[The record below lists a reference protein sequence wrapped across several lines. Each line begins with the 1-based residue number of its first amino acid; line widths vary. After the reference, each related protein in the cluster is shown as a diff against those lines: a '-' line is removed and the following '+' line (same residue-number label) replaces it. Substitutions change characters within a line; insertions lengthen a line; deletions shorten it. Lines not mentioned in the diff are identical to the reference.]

1 MSGSRDRA
9 PDGITPFVG
18 FRAWQVVEER
28 GEPVFYPLSHRSR
41 EWVGATLGWVS
52 ATCAVDGMPGVRS
65 RGQVEWFER
74 PHPHS
79 APGEDCSCGFYAM
92 KELHPHL
99 VQLISFAQR
108 AQLDGRVPGRFV
120 LGQVELAGKVIEHD
134 RGYRAERARIVE
146 LIPLRETEP
155 DIEAVARRVGVR
167 VGPSVKPAR
176 IRLRDRVRAAWMGY
190 PGPRPRREMSA
201 AVLALWLLAIATYA
215 GAFIFDPAHP
225 GSSPLRGI
233 AFACV
238 VAQAVLGLIRSRG

>member
-18 FRAWQVVEER
+18 YRAWQVVEEH

-41 EWVGATLGWVS
+41 EWIGATRGWVS
-52 ATCAVDGMPGVRS
+52 ATCAADGSPR
-65 RGQVEWFER
+65 RPYAVEWFER
-74 PHPHS
+74 PLEHS

-108 AQLDGRVPGRFV
+108 AELDGRVPGRFL
-120 LGQVELAGKVIEHD
+120 LGRVELAGKVIEHD
-134 RGYRAERARIVE
+134 HGYRAARARIVE
-146 LIPLRETEP
+146 LIPLRETEA
-155 DIEAVARRVGVR
+155 DVAAIARRIGVA

-176 IRLRDRVRAAWMGY
+176 LGLRDRLVALWRGY

-201 AVLALWLLAIATYA
+201 AVLALWLLAIVSYA
-215 GAFIFDPAHP
+215 GAFIFDPADP
-225 GSSPLRGI
+225 GSSPLRGF
-233 AFACV
+233 AFWCI
-238 VAQAVLGLIRSRG
+238 VAQLILGLIRSRR